1 MLSLSKGSITRYIFP
16 FFLQSLLAHTRK
28 NAGLALLSTLAAW
41 SGMCSG
47 QLHAATATLTVST
60 TTIAF
65 GNVNIG
71 QTAIQSVTL
80 SSTGT
85 APVTVSSISVAGSLF
100 SATGVSTPLTLNPGQ
115 TAKLT
120 ASFSPLAANPWNY
133 TGLITIASN
142 SSTNPS
148 LAISMS
154 GAGIA
159 MTPTLIVSATTIAF
173 GNVNVGQTATQ
184 SVTLSSTGT
193 APVTISSISVAGSLF
208 GATGVSTPLT
218 LNPGQTAKLTAS
230 FGPLVAN
237 PWNYTGLITITSN
250 SSTNPSLTISMSGAG
265 IATTPTLIV
274 SATTIA
280 FGNVNV
286 GQTATQS
293 VTLSST
299 GTAPVTISSISVA
312 GSLFGA
318 TGVSTPLTLNPGQ
331 TATLTASFSPLVA
344 NPWNYTGL
352 ITIAS
357 NSSTNPSSAINMSG
371 AGIAVPTLKALSCGT
386 SSYTGA
392 GTDACTVSLT
402 AAAPGGGQIV
412 SLSSSN
418 PAVIVPATVSVPSGA
433 TSAGFSA
440 TVSSVTSAQSVTLTA
455 TSGAV
460 AQSFAIQL
468 SAMTPTLGISSS
480 SASFG
485 SVALNTTVSQS
496 LTLTSAGTGP
506 VIISSAGISGA
517 GFTLSG
523 ITFPTTLNPGQTAT
537 LNIQFDPTTSG
548 AATGQISIAS
558 NSSTGT
564 STIITL
570 GGAGLAA
577 LKSLSCGN
585 ASMTG
590 AGTDACTVTLNG
602 GAPAG
607 GMVINLASNN
617 AAVTVPATVTVPA
630 NAASAVF
637 SATVT
642 AVATAQAVSITAS
655 AGSASQ
661 NFALELNAA
670 VATLSLSTS
679 SINYGNVNIGATAT
693 APVILTS
700 TGNVPVVIS
709 GVSVAGSLFGATGIL
724 TPLTLNPGQTATLSA
739 SFSPLV
745 ANPWNYTGAI
755 TISSNSS
762 SNPSAVVNMSG
773 AGVAPSALSAIS
785 CGTASYTAAG
795 TDACTVS
802 LTGAAPSGGFTVALS
817 SNNSAVTLPASVT
830 VASGATSAAFSVS
843 VSTVT
848 SSQSATIT
856 ATAAGVSQIFAI
868 QLGNGVGSLSINA
881 TSVPFGA
888 VVVNSTAAQS
898 ITLTASG
905 TSPVTLSAASITAVG
920 FTVSGATFPLT
931 LNPGQ
936 TATLNIEFAPLTTGS
951 FTGQLTISS
960 NCAGGNIAVGLSGTS
975 EPHEVQLS
983 WGLPSGSTDPV
994 VGYNIYRTVAGS
1006 SDYVLVNAA
1015 EDSQTTYTDTTVMH
1029 ATSYVYY
1036 VMSVDSSGVQS
1047 SASNTIALTIP

>member
-1 MLSLSKGSITRYIFP
+1 
-16 FFLQSLLAHTRK
+16 
-28 NAGLALLSTLAAW
+28 
-41 SGMCSG
+41 MCSG